1 MLLQYF
7 YNFTYSLVFH
17 FYVIKTSAHLPS
29 WSSITLQMPRFILST
44 LLLTCNKFLVNTS
57 ISRLFSTNCLSV
69 FDHFVELAL
78 KYLLRVNNIH
88 AVIYGRCSAL
98 FIFVFQPM
106 SVQCRIAIPPENI
119 RKPLENLFFWKI
131 PLNLSDDLR
140 NNFS

>member
-44 LLLTCNKFLVNTS
+44 LLLTCNRFLVNTS

-88 AVIYGRCSAL
+88 AVTVEYLWTLFYALYFCLSAH
-98 FIFVFQPM
+98 VSPV
-106 SVQCRIAIPPENI
+106 SHCYTP
-119 RKPLENLFFWKI
+119 
-131 PLNLSDDLR
+131 
-140 NNFS
+140 